1 MSSPLESAPAAPTGN
16 GRDTREAA
24 TPEPTTTRAACPGE
38 GLSLGPG
45 SLTWRFFGD
54 WRLYLFI
61 GRSGLLQN
69 MHPGVSA
76 VLEENSVVFK
86 SPWARIMGSIP
97 DILGVIYDPPGQQTP
112 RRVSGFHGGLSA
124 TDSQGRHWEAL
135 DPGVFF
141 WTHATFVELI
151 VAINEHFGTPLNHS
165 ERDDLVAESV
175 LWWQSYELSKDE
187 APRDWESFHAY
198 WTQTLTGVLERTPTA
213 EFTLRTPR
221 AKVSAPPG
229 VPRRLWRIVRYPAM
243 AAYLRL
249 SIALLPSE
257 ARRVLGVA
265 PSAADRRL
273 LKGLGWVV
281 RHAWSLLPEAWRYH
295 PRARAG
301 ITRAHA
307 EHQGHG
313 GTM

>member
-1 MSSPLESAPAAPTGN
+1 MSCSLEGAPAASTGN

-38 GLSLGPG
+38 GLSPGPG

-76 VLEENSVVFK
+76 VLEEHSVVFK
-86 SPWARIMGSIP
+86 NPWARIMGSIP
-97 DILGVIYDPPGQQTP
+97 DILGVIYDPPRQQTP
-112 RRVSGFHGGLSA
+112 RRVSGFHSGLSA
-124 TDSQGRHWEAL
+124 TDSQGRHWEAD

-151 VAINEHFGTPLNHS
+151 VSINEHFGTPLTHS
-165 ERDDLVAESV
+165 QLDQLIDESV
-175 LWWQSYELSKDE
+175 LWWHSYGLNKAQ
-187 APRDWESFHAY
+187 APRDWASFHAY
-198 WTQTLTGVLERTPTA
+198 WTSTLNNVLERTPTA

-221 AKVSAPPG
+221 AKVPAPPG
-229 VPRRLWRIVRYPAM
+229 VPRPLWRIIRHPAM

-249 SIALLPSE
+249 SIALLPPE
-257 ARRVLGVA
+257 ARRVLGVESTVA
-265 PSAADRRL
+265 EQRL
-273 LKGLGWVV
+273 LKGLGWIV
-281 RHAWSLLPEAWRYH
+281 RHAWLLLPEAWRYH
-295 PRARAG
+295 PRA
-301 ITRAHA
+301 HA

-313 GTM
+313 ATI